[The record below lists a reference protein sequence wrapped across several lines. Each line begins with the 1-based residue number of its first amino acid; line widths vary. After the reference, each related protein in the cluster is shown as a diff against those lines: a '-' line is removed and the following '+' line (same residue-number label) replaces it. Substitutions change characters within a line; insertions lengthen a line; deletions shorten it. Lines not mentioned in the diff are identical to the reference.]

1 MPQRRRLTI
10 EEALKQPVLTRRK
23 PPPIEEALSRP
34 VLTQPPVTTPTSVTE
49 QIGLGLKGA
58 GQDISDTA
66 YAGYEALREAARGN
80 FAPAKEVAQ
89 LIGLGAIQTVS
100 GANPATIGANI
111 GAQQAIVDVERQ
123 QAARRQASGDIYY
136 QGQAIERAKLAAE
149 EAKDQSLKAKAIRGA
164 TKFGIGAL
172 PYVAVGAATGGSIP
186 ALAATGALT
195 SLNSPQNIPVAAA
208 LGALPAPAFG
218 KLFRPILS
226 RIRGAVSAAEK
237 LQAKAATTAAKEAP
251 AVVAE
256 AASGPAAAPQAV
268 PAAEAAP
275 VAQTDAL
282 QSAFAKL
289 GTESPE
295 EISGMIFRANRRGVQ
310 KLTAEERRESFDD
323 FKKIVTLTHEEEHA
337 LAQVLPEYSY
347 NPVYSAGEKR
357 HISDI
362 PEGATLQPGDIAQGD
377 ANFRALTQFFGT
389 QGGEAAPRTAPN
401 IAAEMVPGASMRAPA
416 TSAAREAAPPRLSAQ
431 IAPERFGVRAGEQ
444 YTETVGPRVGDQ
456 AAFEVQPPGAGSA
469 PRGAPTEFTGV
480 EPFER
485 DPVQEA
491 LFEGA
496 RGVPRSVSQAAKDE
510 FLGALGASK
519 TLRSSV
525 DISAPFRQGGIL
537 FLRPFQARQ
546 SYRAA
551 ANMFKAFK
559 SKDFETINQAIATHP
574 DARLMENSGLYLAN
588 RVNEGLSAG
597 EEAFLKRSGSW
608 IGRKVANAPGVKQSD
623 QMYSTFLD
631 TQRVQRFQQ
640 FKRAIDK
647 RGLSPEEA
655 MDAYKKAAQWVN
667 ITTGRGSLGQKIDKS
682 FEALNYALFSPRFVA
697 SRLNILNPVMYV
709 RNAMT
714 PGGRVVLK
722 GQMSDLMQ
730 FLGVVSG
737 IALTARQAGAD
748 VSLDY
753 KSPDFLKIKFGNRRY
768 DFGAGVTQALRLAM
782 RVGDDT
788 IRAGAYFATGDKSY
802 KPKPRELATDV
813 AENFLSYKLSP
824 PAALVRDFFKGK
836 TIEGKPFT
844 PARAAASVVVP
855 MQIADFVEAYQQ
867 EGFPGLIYSAPGAV
881 GIGYQNYQQPGAVE
895 ITPQL
900 GKEFEKHGLKFD
912 TVPTIAGDTEKTQTA
927 RAQRVQQWI
936 NQYGQELINSSR
948 FQRLDEDQQTSALNN
963 LHRRVMSQ
971 ANLKNPR
978 LNVFR
983 SSEVI
988 QSVLRSERAEPI
1000 RNRRKIVIE
1009 AK

>member
-58 GQDISDTA
+58 GQDISDAA

-186 ALAATGALT
+186 ALAATGGLT

-256 AASGPAAAPQAV
+256 AAAGPAAAPQAV
-268 PAAEAAP
+268 PA

-496 RGVPRSVSQAAKDE
+496 RGVPRSVFQAAKDE

-525 DISAPFRQGGIL
+525 DISALFRQGGIL

-546 SYRAA
+546 SGQALMK
-551 ANMFKAFK
+551 MFSAFK
-559 SKDFETINQAIATHP
+559 TRNFDAIDRAIATHP
-574 DARLMENSGLYLAN
+574 DAPVMNAAGLELPEAAG
-588 RVNEGLSAG
+588 GLTKG
-597 EEAFLKRSGSW
+597 EEAYIKHSGSW
-608 IGRKVANAPGVKQSD
+608 IGEKVGNLLGVKQSD
-623 QMYSTFLD
+623 QMYNTFIKVL
-631 TQRVQRFQQ
+631 RVNRFLQ

-647 RGLSPEEA
+647 LGLSPEEA

-697 SRLNILNPVMYV
+697 SRLNILNPVMYA

-802 KPKPRELATDV
+802 KPRPRELATDV

-912 TVPTIAGDTEKTQTA
+912 TVPTIPGDTEKTQTA

-936 NQYGQELINSSR
+936 NQYGHELINNSR

-963 LHRRVMSQ
+963 LRRRVMSQ